1 MTTKL
6 QKNFRSHAM
15 SGRLNWNK
23 VGFIIWDLNGT
34 LVPDIDSSSAIT
46 NKALA
51 TVFFEALKQRDF
63 PVSWNFLLGLAAM
76 SERQTGEPETALF
89 NTFGSLINCD
99 TSFDPKFHRRFHDV
113 MVELAAQNN
122 LPKFCP
128 DRQNALEPL
137 KVFKRQYV
145 LTNSSRSWARHNL
158 ERVALPGFDAES
170 HLYDFERV
178 GHRHKSESADPVLQI
193 CAEHDL
199 NPEFGLMVDNSSANL
214 RPAYDAGLQTVLIGG
229 DSSART
235 PLPKW
240 VFSQFEDVPHLARH
254 FQTFM
259 AMQPEHQLTKEEI
272 NARVPSVR
280 NERRH
285 FECGVSKTV

>member
-1 MTTKL
+1 MTFKL
-6 QKNFRSHAM
+6 QKNFQFHTM
-15 SGRLNWNK
+15 SGRLNWNR

-46 NKALA
+46 NQALA
-51 TVFFEALKQRDF
+51 TAFSEALKQKHF

-76 SERQTGEPETALF
+76 SERQTGDPETGLF
-89 NTFGSLINCD
+89 NSFGSLIDCN
-99 TSFDPKFHRRFHDV
+99 TSFDPKFHRRYHDA

-122 LPKFCP
+122 LPEFCP
-128 DRQNALEPL
+128 ERQNALEPL
-137 KVFKRQYV
+137 TVFKRQYV
-145 LTNSSRSWARHNL
+145 LTNSSRAWARHNL
-158 ERVALPGFDAES
+158 ERIALPGLDAES

-193 CAEHDL
+193 CAEHNL

-214 RPAYDAGLQTVLIGG
+214 RPAYDAGLQTVWIGG
-229 DSSART
+229 YSSGQT

-240 VFSQFEDVPHLARH
+240 VSGQFEDVPHLARH
-254 FQTFM
+254 FRSFM

-272 NARVPSVR
+272 NARAPSVR
-280 NERRH
+280 N
-285 FECGVSKTV
+285 GP